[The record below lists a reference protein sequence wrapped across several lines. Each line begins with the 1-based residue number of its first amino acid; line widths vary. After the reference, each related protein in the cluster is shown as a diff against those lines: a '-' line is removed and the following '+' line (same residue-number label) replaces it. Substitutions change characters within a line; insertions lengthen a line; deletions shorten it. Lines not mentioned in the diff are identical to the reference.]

1 MFTLEVFTYLGDLY
15 HKKEIFHDVLNE
27 VLLKNLA
34 LLDLVKDQNIDSLLD
49 EKPDLVVI
57 GRSNLNEDKS
67 RWLNEREVQTLA
79 QYIKDGGR
87 LFVWHAGLAGYPP
100 DYTELVGGRFI
111 FHPQRALVRYF
122 TTDGFS
128 FEIVDEHYFVELRSN
143 IEVFLWSESNYGRS
157 TAGWKKH
164 VGNGKILALTPA
176 HAEEGLKNERFRSL
190 LAKSLKWLIEE

>member
-1 MFTLEVFTYLGDLY
+1 MRIFVCSEDRY
-15 HKKEIFHDVLNE
+15 HRKEIFEDVLNE
-27 VLLKNLA
+27 ACAKIFERFEVLQSPDFVSMLK
-34 LLDLVKDQNIDSLLD
+34 
-49 EKPDLVVI
+49 EEPDLVVI
-57 GRSNLNEDKS
+57 GRSNQNEDKS
-67 RWLNEREVQTLA
+67 CWLNEREVQTLA
-79 QYIKDGGR
+79 QYIKDGER

-164 VGNGKILALTPA
+164 VGKGKILALTPA

-190 LAKSLKWLIEE
+190 LAKSLEWLIEES